1 MKFYSKLVLVSF
13 VILFLELL
21 LIRLI
26 GTEIRIFAYF
36 SNLLLLAIFVG
47 SGLGMLIKKRLPITL
62 SALLLLLTVGVFVP
76 LGQMLGELLDSGKKL
91 ILAYSINVAASL
103 AGMWFF
109 QAESFLTISLFAG
122 IALAQLLLLGLAANW
137 SQRKL
142 VFFCL
147 LVS

>member
-62 SALLLLLTVGVFVP
+62 SALLLLAITLILSAGWMSNIT
-76 LGQMLGELLDSGKKL
+76 ELLSPL
-91 ILAYSINVAASL
+91 S
-103 AGMWFF
+103 
-109 QAESFLTISLFAG
+109 ESFFWFQQNTGTAG
-122 IALAQLLLLGLAANW
+122 GTAAGLI
-137 SQRKL
+137 
-142 VFFCL
+142 
-147 LVS
+147 